1 MVFLAQL
8 AAWGGIAL
16 SIWPPRGRTAVTVV
30 VVAFGLLSI
39 AGFVIGLRLYDV
51 AKAESKEGKQKL
63 ADIHLVVV
71 DIQRRLGGFV
81 GPVLVPVSASATASW
96 EALTGVEAT
105 GGAGRVGVEITLSKK
120 GIGEEEVEHIFLAAP
135 LLDDKK
141 KAALREALS
150 KVSGNVSFIATEGTV
165 KEMDDL
171 AEVFRESKWNVV
183 ATRVAQFQEP
193 IVDIIVQ
200 AASEDA
206 AYAGFVQ
213 GVMMG
218 LGIDAVGAILPN
230 LPKDQIEIVVGNFTA
245 KPATPS
251 TSRRLEPRSGGV

>member
-1 MVFLAQL
+1 
-8 AAWGGIAL
+8 
-16 SIWPPRGRTAVTVV
+16 VTVV

-63 ADIHLVVV
+63 AEIHLVVV

-81 GPVLVPVSASATASW
+81 GPIFVSATQTAGF
-96 EALTGVEAT
+96 EALAGVQAT
-105 GGAGRVGVEITLSKK
+105 GGAGKVGVEITLSKK

-150 KVSGNVSFIATEGTV
+150 EVSGNVSFIATEGTV
-165 KEMDDL
+165 EEMEDM

-183 ATRVAQFQEP
+183 ATRVARFQEP
-193 IVDIIVQ
+193 VVDIIVQ
-200 AASEDA
+200 AASEDV

-213 GVMMG
+213 GVMKG
-218 LGIDAVGAILPN
+218 LGIDAMGAIVPS

-251 TSRRLEPRSGGV
+251 TSRRLEPRTGGV